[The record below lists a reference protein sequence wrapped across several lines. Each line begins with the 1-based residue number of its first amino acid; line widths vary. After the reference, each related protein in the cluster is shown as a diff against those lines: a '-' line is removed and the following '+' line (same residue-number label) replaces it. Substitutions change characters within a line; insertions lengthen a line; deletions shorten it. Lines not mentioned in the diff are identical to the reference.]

1 MLRITLAM
9 ALFLFPVSRDSVT
22 VSHRAQYHEP
32 ETEAVKWN
40 SAIRNLLSLFAAVF

>member
-9 ALFLFPVSRDSVT
+9 ALFLFPVSHDSVT
-22 VSHRAQYHEP
+22 VSHHAQYHDP

-40 SAIRNLLSLFAAVF
+40 SAILNVLGQFTAVF